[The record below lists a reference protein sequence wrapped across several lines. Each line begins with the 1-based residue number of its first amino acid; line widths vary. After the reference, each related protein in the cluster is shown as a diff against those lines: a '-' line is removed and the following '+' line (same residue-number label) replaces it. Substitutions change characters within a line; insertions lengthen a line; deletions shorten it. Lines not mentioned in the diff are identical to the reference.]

1 MMKISRYST
10 TNDLH
15 TEIVRNNI
23 LNVFDSLKMIILFY
37 CLLQLNQV
45 LESLCFLKDEKA
57 LLACKTLQI

>member
-1 MMKISRYST
+1 MKISRYST

-45 LESLCFLKDEKA
+45 LESLYFLKDEKA